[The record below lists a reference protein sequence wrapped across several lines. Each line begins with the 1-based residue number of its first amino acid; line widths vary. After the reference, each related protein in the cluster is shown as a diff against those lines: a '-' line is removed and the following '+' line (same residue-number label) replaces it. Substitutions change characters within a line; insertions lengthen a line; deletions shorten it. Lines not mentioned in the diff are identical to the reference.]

1 MPIQRLNHAVLY
13 VRDVDVS
20 VDFYSR
26 VLGFRTVLAIPG
38 QAAFLQA
45 EGSTNDHDLGLFAI
59 GAGAAASTAGRSS
72 VGLYHLAWEVDTLA
86 ELERMLGVLAAAGAL
101 SGMSD
106 HGTTK
111 ALYAVDPDGLEF
123 EVSWLVP
130 AELITAD
137 MTIKTAPL
145 DLAREIDRFGPQTQG
160 GIGVSRMLPAGT

>member
-13 VRDVDVS
+13 VRDVNVS
-20 VDFYSR
+20 VDFYAR
-26 VLGFRTVLAIPG
+26 VLGFRTILEIPG

-45 EGSTNDHDLGLFAI
+45 EGSTNDHDLGLFAL
-59 GAGAAASTAGRSS
+59 GAGAAASTAGRTS

-86 ELERMLGVLAAAGAL
+86 ELERMLGVLSSAGAL

-106 HGTTK
+106 HGTTM

-130 AELITAD
+130 ADLITED
-137 MTIKTAPL
+137 MTMKTAPL
-145 DLAREIDRFGPQTQG
+145 DLPRAINRFGGQTQG
-160 GIGVSRMLPAGT
+160 GIGVSRMLPVGR